1 MLTFLNGT
9 ITRIYTQQNRFY
21 LDLEVAGVGYEVQIL
36 SRWAQVLETQILDD
50 QRSQPDPKDQTL
62 ETNPERLYR
71 VITHLQVR
79 EDQWLLFGFATI
91 PERDLFRSL
100 IGVSGIG
107 AQSALG
113 LLDNLEA
120 PLLVEA
126 IVTENI
132 RALSK
137 APGIGKKT
145 AERLILEL
153 KTKLK
158 GWETIAGAK
167 SNPLPSQAIQEE
179 VELALLSLGYTEAE
193 IFQALLA
200 VAETPLAKTSDP
212 DGWLRESL
220 AWLSQR

>member
-1 MLTFLNGT
+1 MLTSLNGT

-36 SRWAQVLETQILDD
+36 SRWAQELETQ
-50 QRSQPDPKDQTL
+50 TL
-62 ETNPERLYR
+62 EAQEDSPDQPLANQQIYR

-100 IGVSGIG
+100 MGVSGIG
-107 AQSALG
+107 AQSALA
-113 LLDNLEA
+113 LLDALDV

-126 IVTENI
+126 IVTENTRI
-132 RALSK
+132 LSK

-145 AERLILEL
+145 AERLTLEL

-158 GWETIAGAK
+158 GWETLAGSR
-167 SNPLPSQAIQEE
+167 SNSLPSQAIQEE
-179 VELALLSLGYTEAE
+179 VELALMSLGYTEAE

-200 VAETPLAKTSDP
+200 IGETPLGKTSDP
-212 DGWLRESL
+212 DGWIRECL
-220 AWLSQR
+220 AWLSQREGG

>member
-1 MLTFLNGT
+1 MFAYLKGT
-9 ITRIYTQQNRFY
+9 IARIYAQQNRFY
-21 LDLEVAGVGYEVQIL
+21 LDFEVGGVGYEVQVL
-36 SRWAQVLETQILDD
+36 SRWAQALERQLLDNADRVYQIM
-50 QRSQPDPKDQTL
+50 
-62 ETNPERLYR
+62 
-71 VITHLQVR
+71 THLQVR

-100 IGVSGIG
+100 MGVSGIG
-107 AQSALG
+107 SQSALA
-113 LLDNLEA
+113 LLDALEV

-132 RALSK
+132 RALSQ

-158 GWETIAGAK
+158 GWETIAGAQ
-167 SNPLPSQAIQEE
+167 SQSLPSPAIQEE
-179 VELALLSLGYTEAE
+179 VELALLGLGYTEAE

-200 VAETPLAKTSDP
+200 VGETLGKTSDP
-212 DGWLRESL
+212 DGWLRETL
-220 AWLSQR
+220 VWLSEQGTHG